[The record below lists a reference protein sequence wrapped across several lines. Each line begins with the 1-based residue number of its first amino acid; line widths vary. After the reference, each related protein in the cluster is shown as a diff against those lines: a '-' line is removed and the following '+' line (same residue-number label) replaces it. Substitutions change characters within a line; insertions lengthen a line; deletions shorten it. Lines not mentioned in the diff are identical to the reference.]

1 MSGQVAARDVLLYV
15 DSHSIVRVLPPDAQD
30 ECVRGLQA
38 HGFYTFS
45 PGPFGVSVGGFS
57 GSTVF
62 DSSRFGNKPVRGSE
76 LSPDEQKVV
85 QDVWK
90 QAHAQGRHLHIV
102 DVGKESDL
110 HRYIQEYRHHLRRFP
125 VLVRP
130 DGRRLE
136 GVEAFTPE
144 NLAHFF
150 TD

>member
-1 MSGQVAARDVLLYV
+1 MSAQVAARDVLLYV

-38 HGFYTFS
+38 QGFYTFAR
-45 PGPFGVSVGGFS
+45 GPFLTGTGGFS

-62 DSSRFGNKPVRGSE
+62 DAHRFGSKPVRGTE

-90 QAHAQGRHLHIV
+90 QAHAQGRNLHIV
-102 DVGKESDL
+102 DVGKESEL
-110 HRYIQEYRHHLRRFP
+110 HRYIQEHRRHLRRFP